1 MQQILALCAL
11 MPQLASQPDSQ
22 IAREAHLSGRLATG
36 TTTHRPPRSTS
47 HAATAAGTNWYCSN
61 TNGGGSVLILQIL
74 QRKGLMSLLG
84 LQSKPSPVDRTV
96 RNRTKGIFIP
106 C

>member
-61 TNGGGSVLILQIL
+61 TNGGGQCSDSTDSTKEGVNVSTGASI
-74 QRKGLMSLLG
+74 KT
-84 LQSKPSPVDRTV
+84 KP
-96 RNRTKGIFIP
+96 